1 MREPQLLSRRRR
13 IIRAFSGART
23 YDAHATAQA
32 AIAARLAGLVLE
44 SAVPPNALALDMGCG
59 TGALAERLLSGGSF
73 GGYLCA
79 DISPEMLARA
89 RSRLNSRGLAARQQ
103 TWFAAMDAAR
113 PGLAPCFN
121 LAVSSMALHWA
132 ADLGEA
138 LRALWDALL
147 PGGRLAVAIP
157 GEGTFQAWK
166 DAHQRLGLPCGLQD
180 FPSASRLEA
189 QLADLL
195 PENATLLQERFP
207 LRAARAVDLPRHLK
221 AVGAFVPRPD
231 HSPLPPGD
239 FRAVL
244 RELDRA
250 MRQGAAIEY
259 RVLFA
264 LTDKPA

>member
-13 IIRAFSGART
+13 IIRAFSGARA
-23 YDAHATAQA
+23 YDANAAAQA
-32 AIAARLAGLVLE
+32 AIAERLAGLVLE
-44 SAVPPNALALDMGCG
+44 SAVPSGAVALDMGCG
-59 TGALAERLLSGGSF
+59 TGALAERLLAGGSF
-73 GGYLCA
+73 SGYLCA

-89 RSRLNSRGLAARQQ
+89 RSRLNSLGLAARQR

-113 PGLAPCFN
+113 PALTPRFN

-132 ADLGEA
+132 ADLGAA
-138 LRALWDALL
+138 LRGLWEALL

-157 GEGTFQAWK
+157 GEGTFQAWR

-180 FPSASRLEA
+180 FPSAAQLEA
-189 QLADLL
+189 QLAALL
-195 PENATLLQERFP
+195 PERASITQETFP

-221 AVGAFVPRPD
+221 AVGAFVPRPG

-259 RVLFA
+259 RALFA
-264 LTDKPA
+264 LADKPA

>member
-13 IIRAFSGART
+13 IIRAFSGARA
-23 YDAHATAQA
+23 YDANAAAQA
-32 AIAARLAGLVLE
+32 AIAARLTGLVLE
-44 SAVPPNALALDMGCG
+44 SAVPTSALALDMGCG
-59 TGALAERLLSGGSF
+59 TGALAERLLAGGTF

-89 RSRLNSRGLAARQQ
+89 RTRLGSRGLQAS
-103 TWFAAMDAAR
+103 FAAMDAAR
-113 PGLAPCFN
+113 PALAPRFH

-132 ADLGEA
+132 ADLSTA
-138 LRALWDALL
+138 LRGLWEALL

-157 GEGTFQAWK
+157 GEGTFQAWR
-166 DAHQRLGLPCGLQD
+166 DAHQRLGLPCGLQE
-180 FPSASRLEA
+180 FPSAN
-189 QLADLL
+189 QLAALL
-195 PENATLLQERFP
+195 PEDASVIQETFP

-221 AVGAFVPRPD
+221 AVGAFVPKPG

-244 RELDRA
+244 RELDRT

-264 LTDKPA
+264 LADKPAA